1 MKTKQRGFLR
11 VIQLSDTHIQS
22 KQGGQLWKVD
32 VDTNLTAVIQRLKTH
47 HWPADLILVT
57 GDLVQDE
64 GAAAYRRFY
73 EFLAPLEVPVYCLP
87 GNHDDPAILSQTL
100 IDNLVCQKRHIIAG
114 NWQFVLL
121 NSTLKDSPGGYLAE
135 SELLFLDSMLSTF
148 SHHPTMV
155 CLHHQPVA
163 IGSTWLDTMTVS
175 NGAEFFAIIDKHPNV
190 KAVIWGH
197 IHQAFAQQRRGIAL
211 LSAPSTCVQFQPGQ
225 ATPKADTLT
234 PGYRWFELH
243 EDGYFR
249 SGVERI
255 SSFVEATES
264 HHEII

>member
-1 MKTKQRGFLR
+1 MKAKQGAPLQ

-32 VDTNLTAVIQRLKTH
+32 VDANLVAVIQRLKTH

-73 EFLAPLEVPVYCLP
+73 EFLAPLKVPVYCLP

-100 IDNLVCQKRHIIAG
+100 VDNLVCQKSHIIAG
-114 NWQFVLL
+114 NWQFILL
-121 NSTLKDSPGGYLAE
+121 NSTLKDSPGGYLAK
-135 SELLFLDSMLSTF
+135 SELLFLDRMLATYTK
-148 SHHPTMV
+148 HHTIV
-155 CLHHQPVA
+155 CLHHHPVRV
-163 IGSTWLDTMTVS
+163 GSAWLDTMTVS
-175 NGAEFFAIIDKHPNV
+175 NSAEFFAIVDNYPHV

-197 IHQAFAQQRRGIAL
+197 IHQAYAQQQRGIAL

-225 ATPKADTLT
+225 ATPIADTVT
-234 PGYRWFELH
+234 PGYRWFELQ
-243 EDGYFR
+243 EDGHFT

-255 SSFVEATES
+255 PAFREMD
-264 HHEII
+264 